1 MMWLEYTK
9 APLSLLTF
17 NSYILRIRRIFETL
31 KLCGEDNELKDGNK
45 LCYYV
50 KVSDQY

>member
-1 MMWLEYTK
+1 MWLEYTK
-9 APLSLLTF
+9 APLSLLAF
-17 NSYILRIRRIFETL
+17 NSYILQMGQIFENL
-31 KLCGEDNELKDGNK
+31 KLCTEHNELTDGNK